1 MKTEGFEN
9 PHVEEQRLYN
19 DLYND
24 THKYP
29 GMKGKKKANLPDNL
43 QASWLVGGSQS
54 NCPLDHF
61 LRKEDILQTP
71 EKKQRGVLS
80 HRVVFI

>member
-43 QASWLVGGSQS
+43 QAS
-54 NCPLDHF
+54 
-61 LRKEDILQTP
+61 
-71 EKKQRGVLS
+71 
-80 HRVVFI
+80 